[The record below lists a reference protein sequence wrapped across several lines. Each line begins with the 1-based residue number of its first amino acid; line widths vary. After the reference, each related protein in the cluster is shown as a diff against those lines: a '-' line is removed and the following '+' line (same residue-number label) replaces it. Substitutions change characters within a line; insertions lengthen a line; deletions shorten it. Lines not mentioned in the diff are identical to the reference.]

1 MRKKRVYKKF
11 HQPDVV
17 HGRVELGRFINYVM
31 KDGKKSTAEKLVYSA
46 FDKIKETTKEE
57 PMVVFERA
65 LENVMPLLEVASKR
79 VGGANYQ
86 VPREVRPERRF
97 VLALRWIIGA
107 ARAKK
112 GKGMADKL
120 ADEIIAASKN
130 EGNAI
135 KKKLDMHRMAEANR
149 AFAHF
154 ATIKKIYIVCPDSIR
169 SKKLATSASSR
180 TSMPARPP
188 FPNACFFI
196 PAFRTR
202 SAKCTRA
209 TR

>member
-1 MRKKRVYKKF
+1 MRKKRVYKKY

-17 HGRVELGRFINYVM
+17 HGRVEIGRFINYVM
-31 KDGKKSTAEKLVYSA
+31 KDGKKSTAERLVYDA
-46 FDKIKETTKEE
+46 FDKIKETTKED
-57 PMVVFERA
+57 PLVVFDRA
-65 LENVMPLLEVASKR
+65 LENTMPLLEVASKR

-97 VLALRWIIGA
+97 ILALRWIIGS

-112 GKGMADKL
+112 GKGMADKI

-154 ATIKKIYIVCPDSIR
+154 AR
-169 SKKLATSASSR
+169 
-180 TSMPARPP
+180 
-188 FPNACFFI
+188 
-196 PAFRTR
+196 
-202 SAKCTRA
+202 
-209 TR
+209 